1 MWRSK
6 KFIIIAVLVVLVLG
20 GTLGG
25 VAIAQADDQS
35 TTTPTPTATATDTVS
50 SFLQKVAEM
59 YEANTGVAIDPEQL
73 QKAVDDA
80 RQAIRE
86 EALDNYLQ
94 KLVDENKITQEEA
107 DQFKAW
113 WDARPS
119 LDAFQSWW
127 QSMPDIPGIMPG
139 GDNGL
144 GMGPLGGMHEGLGQ
158 FRMGF
163 RLGLKCGASNDSTN

>member
-6 KFIIIAVLVVLVLG
+6 KFIITAVLIALVLG

-25 VAIAQADDQS
+25 VAIAQADDQNT
-35 TTTPTPTATATDTVS
+35 TTTPTTTATDNVS
-50 SFLQKVAEM
+50 SFLEKVAEI
-59 YEANTGVAIDPEQL
+59 YKANTGDTIDPEQL
-73 QKAVDDA
+73 QKAIDDA
-80 RQAIRE
+80 RQVLRE

-113 WDARPS
+113 WGERPS
-119 LDAFQSWW
+119 LDAFKSWW
-127 QSMPDIPGIMPG
+127 QSMPDIPGIFG
-139 GDNGL
+139 GEDNGI
-144 GMGPLGGMHEGLGQ
+144 GIGPFGGIRGGLGQ

-163 RLGLKCGASNDSTN
+163 RLGMHCTPDADSD